1 MSAAPKRESTDEA
14 ILLAYLAA
22 EEGSPERH
30 ALHNGE
36 VFAMAGGSTVHA
48 LLSARA
54 AALLDR
60 ALEGRPCAALSGDQR
75 VHINATNVTY
85 PDVVVACP
93 PLERPPFDR
102 HGIRNPTLLVEVLS
116 PSTEQW
122 DRGGKLR
129 LYRSVPSLRH
139 VLFIAQTHWHVEL
152 YSRGEDGAWSLHEAG
167 PGGAVHLAHL
177 DLTIEVDALYARSAA
192 FGGPGPE
199 ATAPPET
206 PALIAERSRLP

>member
-1 MSAAPKRESTDEA
+1 MSAAPKLESSAES
-14 ILLAYLAA
+14 IMRAYLAA
-22 EEGSPERH
+22 EEAAAERH

-36 VFAMAGGSTVHA
+36 VFAMAGGSTIHA

-60 ALEGRPCAALSGDQR
+60 ALDGRPCAALSGDQR
-75 VHINATNVTY
+75 VHINETNVTY

-93 PLERPPFDR
+93 PLERPPLDR
-102 HGIRNPTLLVEVLS
+102 HGISNPTLLVEVLS

-129 LYRSVPSLRH
+129 LYRTMPSLRH
-139 VLFIAQTHWHVEL
+139 VLFIAQTHWQVEL
-152 YSRGEDGAWSLHEAG
+152 YTRGEDGVWSLHEAG
-167 PGGAVHLAHL
+167 PGGAVHLRHL
-177 DLTIEVDALYARSAA
+177 DLTLEVAALYARSAD

-199 ATAPPET
+199 TPAPPET
-206 PALIAERSRLP
+206 PALVAERGRLP

>member
-1 MSAAPKRESTDEA
+1 MSAPPKLESSAEA
-14 ILLAYLAA
+14 IMMAYLAA
-22 EEGSPERH
+22 EEASSERR

-60 ALEGRPCAALSGDQR
+60 ALDGRPCAALSGDQR
-75 VHINATNVTY
+75 VHINETNVTY

-93 PLERPPFDR
+93 PLERPPLDR
-102 HGIRNPTLLVEVLS
+102 HGISNPTLLVEVLS

-129 LYRSVPSLRH
+129 LYRTIPSLRH
-139 VLFIAQTHWHVEL
+139 VLFIAQTHWRVEL
-152 YSRGEDGAWSLHEAG
+152 WSRGEDGVWWLREAG

-177 DLTIEVDALYARSAA
+177 DLTLEVDALYARSAD

-199 ATAPPET
+199 TPAPPET
-206 PALIAERSRLP
+206 PTLSADRLP

>member
-1 MSAAPKRESTDEA
+1 MSAAPKLESSAEA
-14 ILLAYLAA
+14 IMLAYLAA
-22 EEGSPERH
+22 EEASSVRH

-36 VFAMAGGSTVHA
+36 IFAMAGGSTVHA

-60 ALEGRPCAALSGDQR
+60 ALDGRPCAALSGDQR
-75 VHINATNVTY
+75 VHINETNVTY

-93 PLERPPFDR
+93 PLERPPLDR
-102 HGIRNPTLLVEVLS
+102 HGISNPTLLVEVLS

-129 LYRSVPSLRH
+129 LYRSIPSLRH
-139 VLFIAQTHWHVEL
+139 VLFIAQTHWRVEL
-152 YSRGEDGAWSLHEAG
+152 WSRGEDGVWWLHEAG

-177 DLTIEVDALYARSAA
+177 GLSIEVDALYARSAD

-199 ATAPPET
+199 APAPPET
-206 PALIAERSRLP
+206 PTLIADRLP

>member
-1 MSAAPKRESTDEA
+1 MSAAPKLEISAEA
-14 ILLAYLAA
+14 IMLAYLAA
-22 EEGSPERH
+22 EDASPERH

-60 ALEGRPCAALSGDQR
+60 ALDGRPCAALSGDQR
-75 VHINATNVTY
+75 VHINETNVTY

-93 PLERPPFDR
+93 PLERPPLDR
-102 HGIRNPTLLVEVLS
+102 HGISNPTLLVEVLS

-129 LYRSVPSLRH
+129 LYRTMPSLRH

-152 YSRGEDGAWSLHEAG
+152 YSRGEDGVWSLHEAG

-177 DLTIEVDALYARSAA
+177 GLTIEVDALYARSAD

-199 ATAPPET
+199 TPAPPET
-206 PALIAERSRLP
+206 PALVAERGRLP

>member
-1 MSAAPKRESTDEA
+1 MSAAPKLESSAEA
-14 ILLAYLAA
+14 IMLAYLAA
-22 EEGSPERH
+22 EEAASERH

-60 ALEGRPCAALSGDQR
+60 ALDGRPCAALSGDQR
-75 VHINATNVTY
+75 VHINETNVTY

-93 PLERPPFDR
+93 PIERPLLDR
-102 HGIRNPTLLVEVLS
+102 HGISNPTLLVEVLS

-129 LYRSVPSLRH
+129 LYRSIPSLRH
-139 VLFIAQTHWHVEL
+139 VLFIAQTHWQVEL
-152 YSRGEDGAWSLHEAG
+152 YSRGEDGVWSLHEAG

-177 DLTIEVDALYARSAA
+177 DLTLEVDALYARSAA

-199 ATAPPET
+199 TPAPPET
-206 PALIAERSRLP
+206 PALIAERGRLP